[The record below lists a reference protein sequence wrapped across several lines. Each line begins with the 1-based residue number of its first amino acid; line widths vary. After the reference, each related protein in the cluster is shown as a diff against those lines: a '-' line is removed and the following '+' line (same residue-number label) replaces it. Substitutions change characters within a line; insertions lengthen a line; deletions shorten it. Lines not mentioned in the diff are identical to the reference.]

1 MQAQKFEKFIKL
13 MKMTTSP
20 VDGECLNAIRMAN
33 SFLME
38 ANLDWDDFLRG
49 KAKIIG
55 GSASSQT
62 IFTGKKYDNADD
74 IERMLDAVLQNV
86 RQGTSFYNFIHSL
99 KEWWDDNSFLTEKQY
114 AALRKTYERI

>member
-1 MQAQKFEKFIKL
+1 MQAPKFEKFIKL
-13 MKMTTSP
+13 MMMTTSP
-20 VDGECLNAIRMAN
+20 NEGECLNAVRMAN
-33 SFLME
+33 SLLME
-38 ANLDWDDFLRG
+38 ANLNWDDFLRG

-86 RQGTSFYNFIHSL
+86 GKGTSFYNFIHSL
-99 KEWWDDNSFLTEKQY
+99 KEWWEDNSFLTEKQY
-114 AALRKTYERI
+114 NALRKTYERI